1 MKINWKI
8 DYNNNT
14 ATCGFLTVKITEVK
28 EPQVQVI
35 NDTEVSIGFTKIDSK
50 KMYQCHIT
58 YISEELWKQNLED
71 NKLLP
76 NFASQLGDT
85 FNEKYFS
92 KNGQNAKS

>member
-1 MKINWKI
+1 MKINWEI
-8 DYNNNT
+8 DYKNNT

-28 EPQVQVI
+28 EPETQVI
-35 NDTEVSIGFTKIDSK
+35 KNIKVSIGFTKIDSK

-58 YISEELWKQNLED
+58 DISDELWKSNLED

-92 KNGQNAKS
+92 K